1 MIGEEPDGNKLKI
14 ISQIFGRF
22 EKKAYFCILTTI
34 SYMVMKPNLYLICFF
49 LAISLQTVNA
59 QQTDIDRLYNTI
71 DSLIEHRSELLAEKE
86 IRLKAL
92 KDGLQEGLD
101 EDQLFKLNERIYD
114 EYMAYNFDS
123 AYYYINKNV
132 ERQRALGHA
141 DRFAASAV
149 RMAHILAVSG
159 IFNNARLL
167 LNEVRV
173 EDISTANKIDYYEQ
187 QSELNLFRSE
197 MANFTPL
204 FPAYVDSMQH
214 YRQKILEIAPHDS
227 YNYIFNLATYTCEQ
241 GEVDKAIKMLEDYLP
256 KLRQGDRHYS
266 IVTSTLAFF
275 YTHKDQPKTREKYLL
290 LSAISDLR
298 ASILENNSLRELS
311 IILLERQEYKKAYNY
326 LQQASAD
333 AKLYGS
339 RLRSLQAARLAPLI
353 TQAYDTE
360 RVRTQNRTYILL
372 AILSVITLL
381 LIGTIAFILS
391 MMRKRRAAI
400 EKINTLNQEL
410 ERRNAAVEAANNEMK
425 ESNRIKDEYI
435 GRFLEL
441 SSNYI
446 QRGEERAKL
455 LNRLARDK
463 KMAEL
468 YTELKSSS
476 SLNESIRLFYQ
487 NFDTAFLNIYPN
499 FIKEVNS
506 LMANGNQ
513 FEVDGGQKLTT
524 ELRILALIRL
534 GINDNQKIADI
545 LRSSITTIYTYRSK
559 IKSRALSKDTFEDE
573 IRIIATY

>member
-1 MIGEEPDGNKLKI
+1 
-14 ISQIFGRF
+14 
-22 EKKAYFCILTTI
+22 
-34 SYMVMKPNLYLICFF
+34 MVMKPKLYLICFF
-49 LAISLQTVNA
+49 IAICLQTVNA

-446 QRGEERAKL
+446 QRDEERAKL

>member
-1 MIGEEPDGNKLKI
+1 
-14 ISQIFGRF
+14 
-22 EKKAYFCILTTI
+22 
-34 SYMVMKPNLYLICFF
+34 MVMKPKLYLICFF
-49 LAISLQTVNA
+49 IAISLQTVNA

-132 ERQRALGHA
+132 EHQRALGHA

-266 IVTSTLAFF
+266 IVTSTLAYF
-275 YTHKDQPKTREKYLL
+275 YTHKDQPETCEKYLL

-326 LQQASAD
+326 LQQASED

-446 QRGEERAKL
+446 QRDEERAKL

-468 YTELKSSS
+468 YAELKSSS

-534 GINDNQKIADI
+534 GINDNQKMADI

>member
-22 EKKAYFCILTTI
+22 EKKAYFCIPTTI
-34 SYMVMKPNLYLICFF
+34 SHMVMKPKPYLICLF

-59 QQTDIDRLYNTI
+59 QQADIDGLYNTL
-71 DSLIEHRSELLAEKE
+71 DSLIEHRSKLLAEKE

-92 KDGLQEGLD
+92 KDGLQKGLD

-241 GEVDKAIKMLEDYLP
+241 GETDKAIKMLEDYLP

-410 ERRNAAVEAANNEMK
+410 ERRNAAIEAANNEMK

-468 YTELKSSS
+468 YAELKSSA

>member
-1 MIGEEPDGNKLKI
+1 
-14 ISQIFGRF
+14 
-22 EKKAYFCILTTI
+22 
-34 SYMVMKPNLYLICFF
+34 MVMKPNLYLICFF

-204 FPAYVDSMQH
+204 FPSYVDSMQH
-214 YRQKILEIAPHDS
+214 YRQKILEIAPHGS

-275 YTHKDQPKTREKYLL
+275 YTHKNQPETREKYLL

-410 ERRNAAVEAANNEMK
+410 ERRNAAIEAANNEMK

-468 YTELKSSS
+468 YAELKSSA

>member
-1 MIGEEPDGNKLKI
+1 
-14 ISQIFGRF
+14 
-22 EKKAYFCILTTI
+22 
-34 SYMVMKPNLYLICFF
+34 MVMKPKLYLICFF
-49 LAISLQTVNA
+49 IAISLQTVNA

-214 YRQKILEIAPHDS
+214 YRQKILEIAPHGS

-266 IVTSTLAFF
+266 IVTSTLAYF
-275 YTHKDQPKTREKYLL
+275 YTHKDQPETREKYLL

-326 LQQASAD
+326 LQQASED

-410 ERRNAAVEAANNEMK
+410 ERRNAAIEAANNEMK

-446 QRGEERAKL
+446 QRGEDRAKL

-468 YTELKSSS
+468 YAELKSSS

>member
-1 MIGEEPDGNKLKI
+1 
-14 ISQIFGRF
+14 
-22 EKKAYFCILTTI
+22 
-34 SYMVMKPNLYLICFF
+34 MVMKPKLYLICFF
-49 LAISLQTVNA
+49 IAISLQTVNA

-446 QRGEERAKL
+446 QRDEERAKL

-468 YTELKSSS
+468 YAELKSSS

>member
-1 MIGEEPDGNKLKI
+1 MASLD
-14 ISQIFGRF
+14 
-22 EKKAYFCILTTI
+22 KKAKRKLLHHNTTQMTKTGLLPTCIL
-34 SYMVMKPNLYLICFF
+34 SF
-49 LAISLQTVNA
+49 LSLQTVNA
-59 QQTDIDRLYNTI
+59 QQNDISRLYDTI
-71 DSLIEHRSELLAEKE
+71 DSLIENRKDLFVEKE
-86 IRLKAL
+86 IRLKVL
-92 KDGLQEGLD
+92 KDDLQRSTS
-101 EDQLFKLNERIYD
+101 EDQLFKINERIYD
-114 EYMAYNFDS
+114 EYMAYDFDS

-132 ERQRALGHA
+132 ERQRALGDA

-173 EDISTANKIDYYEQ
+173 QNVSTENKINYYEQ

-204 FPAYVDSMQH
+204 FPAYIDSMQH

-241 GEVDKAIKMLEDYLP
+241 GEVDQAIKMLEDYLP
-256 KLRQGDRHYS
+256 QLRQGERHYS
-266 IVTSTLAFF
+266 VITSTLAYF
-275 YTHKDQPKTREKYLL
+275 YTHKNQPETREKYLL

-298 ASILENNSLRELS
+298 GCILENNSLRELS
-311 IILLERQEYKKAYNY
+311 IILLDRQEYKKAYNY
-326 LQQASAD
+326 IQLASAD
-333 AKLYGS
+333 AKRYGS
-339 RLRSLQAARLAPLI
+339 RLRSLQVARLTPLI
-353 TQAYDTE
+353 TEAYDAE
-360 RVRTQNRTYILL
+360 RAHTQRRTNILL
-372 AILSVITLL
+372 VVLSVITLL
-381 LIGTIAFILS
+381 LVVAIIFVLFLI
-391 MMRKRRAAI
+391 RKRRAVM
-400 EKINTLNQEL
+400 EKIHAMNLEL
-410 ERRNAAVEAANNEMK
+410 ERRNAVIEKANNEMK

-468 YTELKSSS
+468 YAELKSTA
-476 SLNESIRLFYQ
+476 SLNESVRLFYQ

-499 FIKEVNS
+499 FIKEVNC
-506 LMANGNQ
+506 LMADGNQ
-513 FEVDGGQKLTT
+513 FEVNEAHKLTT

-559 IKSRALSKDTFEDE
+559 LKARARSKDSFEDE
-573 IRIIATY
+573 IRIIETY

>member
-1 MIGEEPDGNKLKI
+1 
-14 ISQIFGRF
+14 
-22 EKKAYFCILTTI
+22 
-34 SYMVMKPNLYLICFF
+34 MVMKPKLYLICFF
-49 LAISLQTVNA
+49 IAISLQTVNA

-326 LQQASAD
+326 LQQASED

-446 QRGEERAKL
+446 QRDEERAKL

-468 YTELKSSS
+468 YAELKSSS

>member
-1 MIGEEPDGNKLKI
+1 MASLD
-14 ISQIFGRF
+14 
-22 EKKAYFCILTTI
+22 KKAKRKLLHHNTTQMTKTGLLPTCIL
-34 SYMVMKPNLYLICFF
+34 SLL
-49 LAISLQTVNA
+49 SLQTVNA
-59 QQTDIDRLYNTI
+59 QQNDISRLYDTI
-71 DSLIEHRSELLAEKE
+71 DSLIENRKDLFVEKE
-86 IRLKAL
+86 IRLKVL
-92 KDGLQEGLD
+92 KDDLQRSTS
-101 EDQLFKLNERIYD
+101 EDQLFKINERIYD
-114 EYMAYNFDS
+114 EYMAYDFDS

-132 ERQRALGHA
+132 ERQRALGDA

-173 EDISTANKIDYYEQ
+173 QNVSTENKINYYEQ

-204 FPAYVDSMQH
+204 FPAYIDSMQH

-241 GEVDKAIKMLEDYLP
+241 GEVDQAIKMLEDYLP
-256 KLRQGDRHYS
+256 QLRQGDRHYS
-266 IVTSTLAFF
+266 VITSTLAYF
-275 YTHKDQPKTREKYLL
+275 YTHKNQPETREKYLL

-298 ASILENNSLRELS
+298 GCILENNSLRELS
-311 IILLERQEYKKAYNY
+311 IILLDRQEYKKAYNY
-326 LQQASAD
+326 IQLASAD
-333 AKLYGS
+333 AKRYGS
-339 RLRSLQAARLAPLI
+339 RLRSLQVARLTPLI
-353 TQAYDTE
+353 TEAYDAE
-360 RVRTQNRTYILL
+360 RAHTQRRTNILL
-372 AILSVITLL
+372 VVLSVITLL
-381 LIGTIAFILS
+381 LVVAIIFVLFLI
-391 MMRKRRAAI
+391 RKRRAVM
-400 EKINTLNQEL
+400 EKIHAMNLEL
-410 ERRNAAVEAANNEMK
+410 ERRNAAIEKANNEMK

-468 YTELKSSS
+468 YAELKSTA
-476 SLNESIRLFYQ
+476 SLNESVRLFYQ

-499 FIKEVNS
+499 FIKEVNC
-506 LMANGNQ
+506 LMADGNQ
-513 FEVDGGQKLTT
+513 FEVDEAHKLTT

-545 LRSSITTIYTYRSK
+545 LRSSITTIYTYRSRLK
-559 IKSRALSKDTFEDE
+559 ARARSKDSFEDE
-573 IRIIATY
+573 IRIIETY

>member
-1 MIGEEPDGNKLKI
+1 MIGEEPDGNKPKI

-34 SYMVMKPNLYLICFF
+34 SYMVMKPKLYLICFF

-141 DRFAASAV
+141 DRFATSAV

-275 YTHKDQPKTREKYLL
+275 YTHKDQPETREKYLL

-326 LQQASAD
+326 LQQASED

-410 ERRNAAVEAANNEMK
+410 ERRNAAIEAANNEMK

-446 QRGEERAKL
+446 QRGEDRAKL

-468 YTELKSSS
+468 YTELKSSA

>member
-1 MIGEEPDGNKLKI
+1 MASLD
-14 ISQIFGRF
+14 
-22 EKKAYFCILTTI
+22 KKAKRKLLHHNTTQMTKTGLLPTCIL
-34 SYMVMKPNLYLICFF
+34 SLL
-49 LAISLQTVNA
+49 SLQTVNA
-59 QQTDIDRLYNTI
+59 QQNDISRLYDTI
-71 DSLIEHRSELLAEKE
+71 DSLIENRKDLFVEKE
-86 IRLKAL
+86 IRLKVL
-92 KDGLQEGLD
+92 KDDLQRSTS
-101 EDQLFKLNERIYD
+101 EDQLFKINERIYD
-114 EYMAYNFDS
+114 EYMAYDFDS

-132 ERQRALGHA
+132 ERQRALGDA

-173 EDISTANKIDYYEQ
+173 QDISKENKINYYEQ

-204 FPAYVDSMQH
+204 FPAYIDSMQH

-241 GEVDKAIKMLEDYLP
+241 GEVDEAIKMLEDYLP
-256 KLRQGDRHYS
+256 QLRQGERHYS
-266 IVTSTLAFF
+266 VITSTLAYF
-275 YTHKDQPKTREKYLL
+275 YTHKNQPETREKYLL

-298 ASILENNSLRELS
+298 GCILENNSLRELS
-311 IILLERQEYKKAYNY
+311 IILLDRQEYKKAYNY
-326 LQQASAD
+326 IQLASAD
-333 AKLYGS
+333 AKRYGS
-339 RLRSLQAARLAPLI
+339 RLRSLQVARLTPLI
-353 TQAYDTE
+353 TEAYDAE
-360 RVRTQNRTYILL
+360 RAHTQRRTNILL
-372 AILSVITLL
+372 VVLSVITLL
-381 LIGTIAFILS
+381 LVVAIIFVLFLI
-391 MMRKRRAAI
+391 RKRRAVM
-400 EKINTLNQEL
+400 EKIHAMNLEL
-410 ERRNAAVEAANNEMK
+410 ERRNAVIEKANNEMK

-468 YTELKSSS
+468 YAELKSTA
-476 SLNESIRLFYQ
+476 SLNESVRLFYQ

-499 FIKEVNS
+499 FIKEVNC
-506 LMANGNQ
+506 LMADGNQ
-513 FEVDGGQKLTT
+513 FEVDEAHKLTT

-545 LRSSITTIYTYRSK
+545 LRSSITTIYTYRSRLK
-559 IKSRALSKDTFEDE
+559 ARARSKDSFEDE
-573 IRIIATY
+573 IRIIETY

>member
-1 MIGEEPDGNKLKI
+1 
-14 ISQIFGRF
+14 
-22 EKKAYFCILTTI
+22 
-34 SYMVMKPNLYLICFF
+34 MVMKPNLYLICFF

-275 YTHKDQPKTREKYLL
+275 YTHKKQPETREKYLL

-410 ERRNAAVEAANNEMK
+410 ERRNAAIEAANNEMK

-468 YTELKSSS
+468 YAELKSSA

>member
-1 MIGEEPDGNKLKI
+1 MIGEEPDGNKPKI

-34 SYMVMKPNLYLICFF
+34 SYMVMKPKLYLICFF

-173 EDISTANKIDYYEQ
+173 EDISTENKIDYYEQ
-187 QSELNLFRSE
+187 QNELNLFRSE

-266 IVTSTLAFF
+266 IVTSTLAYF
-275 YTHKDQPKTREKYLL
+275 YTHKDQPQTREKYLL

-298 ASILENNSLRELS
+298 ANILENNSLRELS

-353 TQAYDTE
+353 TEAYDAE

-410 ERRNAAVEAANNEMK
+410 ERRNATIEAANNEMK

-446 QRGEERAKL
+446 QRGEDRAKL

-468 YTELKSSS
+468 YAELKSSA

>member
-1 MIGEEPDGNKLKI
+1 
-14 ISQIFGRF
+14 
-22 EKKAYFCILTTI
+22 
-34 SYMVMKPNLYLICFF
+34 MVMKPKLYLICFF
-49 LAISLQTVNA
+49 IAISLQTVNA

-86 IRLKAL
+86 IRLKVL

-204 FPAYVDSMQH
+204 FPAYIDSMQH

-275 YTHKDQPKTREKYLL
+275 YTHKDQPETREKYLL

-326 LQQASAD
+326 LQQASED

-410 ERRNAAVEAANNEMK
+410 ERRNAAIEAANNEMK

-468 YTELKSSS
+468 YTELKSSA

>member
-1 MIGEEPDGNKLKI
+1 
-14 ISQIFGRF
+14 
-22 EKKAYFCILTTI
+22 
-34 SYMVMKPNLYLICFF
+34 MVMKPKLYLICFF
-49 LAISLQTVNA
+49 IAICLQTVNA

-339 RLRSLQAARLAPLI
+339 SLRSLQAARLAPLI
-353 TQAYDTE
+353 TEAYDAE

-381 LIGTIAFILS
+381 LIGTITFILS
-391 MMRKRRAAI
+391 MIRKRRAAI

-410 ERRNAAVEAANNEMK
+410 ERRNAAIEATNNEMK

-446 QRGEERAKL
+446 QRDEERAKL

-573 IRIIATY
+573 IRMIETY

>member
-1 MIGEEPDGNKLKI
+1 
-14 ISQIFGRF
+14 
-22 EKKAYFCILTTI
+22 
-34 SYMVMKPNLYLICFF
+34 MVMKPNLYLICFF

-132 ERQRALGHA
+132 ERQRALGHP

-275 YTHKDQPKTREKYLL
+275 YTHKNQPETREKYLL

-326 LQQASAD
+326 LQQASED

-410 ERRNAAVEAANNEMK
+410 ERRNAAIEAANNEMK

-468 YTELKSSS
+468 YAELKSSA

>member
-1 MIGEEPDGNKLKI
+1 
-14 ISQIFGRF
+14 
-22 EKKAYFCILTTI
+22 
-34 SYMVMKPNLYLICFF
+34 MVMKPKLYLICFF

-275 YTHKDQPKTREKYLL
+275 YTHKDQPETREKYLL

-410 ERRNAAVEAANNEMK
+410 ERRNAAIEAANNEMK

-468 YTELKSSS
+468 YAELKSSA

>member
-1 MIGEEPDGNKLKI
+1 
-14 ISQIFGRF
+14 
-22 EKKAYFCILTTI
+22 
-34 SYMVMKPNLYLICFF
+34 MVMKPKLYLICFF
-49 LAISLQTVNA
+49 IAISLQTVNA

-141 DRFAASAV
+141 DRFATSAV

-214 YRQKILEIAPHDS
+214 YRQKILEIAPHNS

-275 YTHKDQPKTREKYLL
+275 YTHKDQPETREKYLL

-326 LQQASAD
+326 LQQASED

-410 ERRNAAVEAANNEMK
+410 ERRNAAIEAANNEMK

-446 QRGEERAKL
+446 QRGEDRAKL

-468 YTELKSSS
+468 YTELKSSA

>member
-1 MIGEEPDGNKLKI
+1 
-14 ISQIFGRF
+14 
-22 EKKAYFCILTTI
+22 
-34 SYMVMKPNLYLICFF
+34 MVMKPNLYLICFF

-275 YTHKDQPKTREKYLL
+275 YTHKDQPETREKYLL

-410 ERRNAAVEAANNEMK
+410 ERRNAAIEAANNEMK

-446 QRGEERAKL
+446 QRDEERAKL

>member
-1 MIGEEPDGNKLKI
+1 
-14 ISQIFGRF
+14 
-22 EKKAYFCILTTI
+22 
-34 SYMVMKPNLYLICFF
+34 MVMKPKLYLICFF
-49 LAISLQTVNA
+49 IAISLQTVNA

-275 YTHKDQPKTREKYLL
+275 YTHKDQPETREKYLL

-410 ERRNAAVEAANNEMK
+410 ERRNAAIEAANNEMK

-446 QRGEERAKL
+446 QRDEERAKL

-468 YTELKSSS
+468 YAELKSSS

>member
-1 MIGEEPDGNKLKI
+1 MASLD
-14 ISQIFGRF
+14 
-22 EKKAYFCILTTI
+22 KKAKRKLLHHNTTQMTKTGLLPTCIL
-34 SYMVMKPNLYLICFF
+34 SLL
-49 LAISLQTVNA
+49 SLQTVNA
-59 QQTDIDRLYNTI
+59 QQNDISRLYDTI
-71 DSLIEHRSELLAEKE
+71 DNLIENRKDLFVEKE
-86 IRLKAL
+86 IRLKVL
-92 KDGLQEGLD
+92 KDDLQRSTS
-101 EDQLFKLNERIYD
+101 EDQLFKINERIYD
-114 EYMAYNFDS
+114 EYMAYDFDS

-132 ERQRALGHA
+132 ERQRALGDA

-173 EDISTANKIDYYEQ
+173 QEISKENKINYYEQ

-204 FPAYVDSMQH
+204 FPAYIDSMQH

-241 GEVDKAIKMLEDYLP
+241 GEVDQAIKMLEDYLP
-256 KLRQGDRHYS
+256 QLRQGERHYS
-266 IVTSTLAFF
+266 VITSTLAYF
-275 YTHKDQPKTREKYLL
+275 YTHKNQPETREKYLL

-298 ASILENNSLRELS
+298 GCILENNSLRELS
-311 IILLERQEYKKAYNY
+311 IILLDRQEYKKAYNY
-326 LQQASAD
+326 IQLASAD
-333 AKLYGS
+333 AKRYGS
-339 RLRSLQAARLAPLI
+339 RLRSLQVARLTPLI
-353 TQAYDTE
+353 TEAYDAE
-360 RVRTQNRTYILL
+360 RAHAQRRTNILL
-372 AILSVITLL
+372 GVLSVITLL
-381 LIGTIAFILS
+381 LVAAITFVLFLI
-391 MMRKRRAAI
+391 RKRRAVM
-400 EKINTLNQEL
+400 EKIHAMNLEL
-410 ERRNAAVEAANNEMK
+410 ERRNAAIEKANNEMK

-468 YTELKSSS
+468 YAELKSAA
-476 SLNESIRLFYQ
+476 SLNESVRLFYQ

-499 FIKEVNS
+499 FIKEVNC
-506 LMANGNQ
+506 LMADGNQ
-513 FEVDGGQKLTT
+513 FEVDEAHKLTT

-545 LRSSITTIYTYRSK
+545 LRSSITTIYTYRSRLK
-559 IKSRALSKDTFEDE
+559 ARARSKDSFEDE
-573 IRIIATY
+573 IRIIETY

>member
-1 MIGEEPDGNKLKI
+1 MIGEEPDGNKPKI

-59 QQTDIDRLYNTI
+59 KQTDIDRLYNTI

-101 EDQLFKLNERIYD
+101 GDQLFKLNERIYD

-275 YTHKDQPKTREKYLL
+275 YTHKDQPETREKYLL

-298 ASILENNSLRELS
+298 ANILENNSLRELS

-410 ERRNAAVEAANNEMK
+410 EQRNAAVEAANNEMK

-446 QRGEERAKL
+446 QRGEDRAKQ

-468 YTELKSSS
+468 YAELKSSAPI
-476 SLNESIRLFYQ
+476 NESIRLFYQ

-499 FIKEVNS
+499 FIKEVNC

-513 FEVDGGQKLTT
+513 FEVDEGKKLTT
-524 ELRILALIRL
+524 ELRILALLRL

-545 LRSSITTIYTYRSK
+545 LRSSITTVYTYRSK
-559 IKSRALSKDTFEDE
+559 LKSRALSKDTFEDG
-573 IRIIATY
+573 IRMIETY

>member
-1 MIGEEPDGNKLKI
+1 
-14 ISQIFGRF
+14 
-22 EKKAYFCILTTI
+22 
-34 SYMVMKPNLYLICFF
+34 MKPKLYLICFF
-49 LAISLQTVNA
+49 IAISLQTVNA

-227 YNYIFNLATYTCEQ
+227 YDYIFNLATYTCEQ

-275 YTHKDQPKTREKYLL
+275 YTHKDQPETREKYLL

-353 TQAYDTE
+353 TKAYDTE

-446 QRGEERAKL
+446 QRDEERAKL

>member
-1 MIGEEPDGNKLKI
+1 
-14 ISQIFGRF
+14 
-22 EKKAYFCILTTI
+22 
-34 SYMVMKPNLYLICFF
+34 MVMKPKLYLICFF
-49 LAISLQTVNA
+49 IAISLQTVNA

-173 EDISTANKIDYYEQ
+173 EDISTENKIDYYEQ

-256 KLRQGDRHYS
+256 KLRQGNRHYS

-326 LQQASAD
+326 LQQASED

-410 ERRNAAVEAANNEMK
+410 ERRNAAIEAANNEMK

-446 QRGEERAKL
+446 QRGEDRAKL

-468 YTELKSSS
+468 YTELKSSA

>member
-1 MIGEEPDGNKLKI
+1 MIGEEPDGNKPKI

-22 EKKAYFCILTTI
+22 EKKAYFCILTAI

-275 YTHKDQPKTREKYLL
+275 YTHKDQPETREKYLL

-410 ERRNAAVEAANNEMK
+410 ERRNAAIEAANNEMK

-446 QRGEERAKL
+446 QRDEERAKL

>member
-1 MIGEEPDGNKLKI
+1 
-14 ISQIFGRF
+14 
-22 EKKAYFCILTTI
+22 
-34 SYMVMKPNLYLICFF
+34 MVMKPKLYLICFF
-49 LAISLQTVNA
+49 IAICLQTVNA
-59 QQTDIDRLYNTI
+59 KQTDIDRLYNTI

-275 YTHKDQPKTREKYLL
+275 YTHKDQPETREKYLL

-410 ERRNAAVEAANNEMK
+410 ERRNAAIEAANNEMK

-446 QRGEERAKL
+446 QRDEERAKL

-468 YTELKSSS
+468 YAELKSSS

>member
-1 MIGEEPDGNKLKI
+1 
-14 ISQIFGRF
+14 
-22 EKKAYFCILTTI
+22 
-34 SYMVMKPNLYLICFF
+34 MVMKPKLYLICFF
-49 LAISLQTVNA
+49 IAISLQTVNA
-59 QQTDIDRLYNTI
+59 QQTDINRLYNTI

-141 DRFAASAV
+141 DRFATSAV

-197 MANFTPL
+197 MGNFTPL

-214 YRQKILEIAPHDS
+214 YRQKILEIAPHNS

-275 YTHKDQPKTREKYLL
+275 YTHKDQPETREKYLL

-326 LQQASAD
+326 LQQASED

-410 ERRNAAVEAANNEMK
+410 ERRNAAIEAANNEMK

-446 QRGEERAKL
+446 QRGEDRAKL

-468 YTELKSSS
+468 YAELKSSA

>member
-1 MIGEEPDGNKLKI
+1 
-14 ISQIFGRF
+14 
-22 EKKAYFCILTTI
+22 
-34 SYMVMKPNLYLICFF
+34 MVMKPKLYLICLF

-59 QQTDIDRLYNTI
+59 QQADIDGLYNTI

-92 KDGLQEGLD
+92 KDGLQKGLD
-101 EDQLFKLNERIYD
+101 DDQLFKLNERIYD

-241 GEVDKAIKMLEDYLP
+241 GKTDEAIKMLEGYLP

-266 IVTSTLAFF
+266 IVTSTLAYF
-275 YTHKDQPKTREKYLL
+275 YTRKEQPQTREKYLL

-298 ASILENNSLRELS
+298 ANILENNSLRELS

-326 LQQASAD
+326 LQQASED

-410 ERRNAAVEAANNEMK
+410 ERRNAAIETANNEMK

-446 QRGEERAKL
+446 QRGEDRAKL

-468 YTELKSSS
+468 YAELKSSA

>member
-1 MIGEEPDGNKLKI
+1 MASLD
-14 ISQIFGRF
+14 
-22 EKKAYFCILTTI
+22 KKAKRKLLHHNTTQMTKTGLLPTCIL
-34 SYMVMKPNLYLICFF
+34 SLL
-49 LAISLQTVNA
+49 SLQTVNA
-59 QQTDIDRLYNTI
+59 QQNDISRLYDTI
-71 DSLIEHRSELLAEKE
+71 DSLIENRKDLFVEKE
-86 IRLKAL
+86 IRLKVL
-92 KDGLQEGLD
+92 KDDLQRSTS
-101 EDQLFKLNERIYD
+101 EDQLFKINERIYD
-114 EYMAYNFDS
+114 EYMAYDFDS

-132 ERQRALGHA
+132 ERQRALGDA

-173 EDISTANKIDYYEQ
+173 QNVSTENKINYYEQ

-204 FPAYVDSMQH
+204 FPAYIDSMQH

-241 GEVDKAIKMLEDYLP
+241 GEVDEAIKMLEDYLP
-256 KLRQGDRHYS
+256 QLRQGERHYS
-266 IVTSTLAFF
+266 VITSTLAYF
-275 YTHKDQPKTREKYLL
+275 YTHKNQPETREKYLL

-298 ASILENNSLRELS
+298 GCILENNSLRELS
-311 IILLERQEYKKAYNY
+311 IILLDRQEYKKAYNY
-326 LQQASAD
+326 IQLASAD
-333 AKLYGS
+333 AKRYGS
-339 RLRSLQAARLAPLI
+339 RLRSLQVARLTPLI
-353 TQAYDTE
+353 TEAYDAE
-360 RVRTQNRTYILL
+360 RAHTQRRTNILL
-372 AILSVITLL
+372 GVLSVITLL
-381 LIGTIAFILS
+381 LVAAIIFVLFLI
-391 MMRKRRAAI
+391 RKRRAVM
-400 EKINTLNQEL
+400 EKIHAMNLEL
-410 ERRNAAVEAANNEMK
+410 ERRNAVIEKANNEMK

-468 YTELKSSS
+468 YAELKSTA
-476 SLNESIRLFYQ
+476 SLNESVRLFYQ

-499 FIKEVNS
+499 FIKEVNC
-506 LMANGNQ
+506 LMADGNQ
-513 FEVDGGQKLTT
+513 FEVDEAHKLTT

-545 LRSSITTIYTYRSK
+545 LRSSITTIYTYRSRLK
-559 IKSRALSKDTFEDE
+559 ARARSKDSFEDE
-573 IRIIATY
+573 IRIIETY

>member
-1 MIGEEPDGNKLKI
+1 MASLD
-14 ISQIFGRF
+14 
-22 EKKAYFCILTTI
+22 KKAKRKLLHHNTTQMTKTGLLPTCIL
-34 SYMVMKPNLYLICFF
+34 SLL
-49 LAISLQTVNA
+49 SLQTVNA
-59 QQTDIDRLYNTI
+59 QQNDISRLYDTI
-71 DSLIEHRSELLAEKE
+71 DSLIENRKDLFVEKE
-86 IRLKAL
+86 IRLKVL
-92 KDGLQEGLD
+92 KDDLQRSTS
-101 EDQLFKLNERIYD
+101 EDQLFKINERIYD
-114 EYMAYNFDS
+114 EYMAYDFDS

-132 ERQRALGHA
+132 ERQRALGDA

-173 EDISTANKIDYYEQ
+173 QDISKENKINYYEQ

-204 FPAYVDSMQH
+204 FPAYIDSMQH

-241 GEVDKAIKMLEDYLP
+241 GEVDEAIKMLEDYLP
-256 KLRQGDRHYS
+256 QLRQGERHYS
-266 IVTSTLAFF
+266 VITSTLAYF
-275 YTHKDQPKTREKYLL
+275 YTHKNQPETREKYLL

-298 ASILENNSLRELS
+298 GCILENNSLRELS
-311 IILLERQEYKKAYNY
+311 IILLDRQEYKKAYNY
-326 LQQASAD
+326 IQLASAD
-333 AKLYGS
+333 AKRYGS
-339 RLRSLQAARLAPLI
+339 RLRSLQVARLTPLI
-353 TQAYDTE
+353 TEAYDAE
-360 RVRTQNRTYILL
+360 RAHTQRRTNILL
-372 AILSVITLL
+372 VVLSVITLL
-381 LIGTIAFILS
+381 LVAAIIFVLFLI
-391 MMRKRRAAI
+391 RKRRAVM
-400 EKINTLNQEL
+400 EKIHAMNLEL
-410 ERRNAAVEAANNEMK
+410 ERRNAAIEKANNEMK

-468 YTELKSSS
+468 YAELKSAA
-476 SLNESIRLFYQ
+476 SLNESVRLFYQ

-499 FIKEVNS
+499 FIKEVNC
-506 LMANGNQ
+506 LMADGNQ
-513 FEVDGGQKLTT
+513 FEVDEAHKLTT

-545 LRSSITTIYTYRSK
+545 LRSSITTIYTYRSRLK
-559 IKSRALSKDTFEDE
+559 ARARSKDSFEDE
-573 IRIIATY
+573 IRIIETY

>member
-22 EKKAYFCILTTI
+22 EKKAYFCIPTTI

>member
-1 MIGEEPDGNKLKI
+1 MIGEEPDGNKPKI

-34 SYMVMKPNLYLICFF
+34 SYMVMKPKLYLICFF

-149 RMAHILAVSG
+149 KMAHILAVSG

-214 YRQKILEIAPHDS
+214 YRQKILEIAPHGS

-275 YTHKDQPKTREKYLL
+275 YTHKNQPKTREKYLL

-353 TQAYDTE
+353 TKAYDTE

-410 ERRNAAVEAANNEMK
+410 ERRNAAIEAANNEMK

-468 YTELKSSS
+468 YAELKSSA

>member
-22 EKKAYFCILTTI
+22 EKKAYFCIPTTI
-34 SYMVMKPNLYLICFF
+34 SYMVMKPKLYLICFF
-49 LAISLQTVNA
+49 IAICLQTVNA

-132 ERQRALGHA
+132 ECQRALGHA

-446 QRGEERAKL
+446 QRDEERAKL